1 MKEGGV
7 KLILLRH
14 GQSEWNRLNLF
25 TGWVDV
31 PLSAQGVEEALIAG
45 KKIAHLP
52 IDVIYTSAL
61 IRAQMT
67 ATLAMLHH
75 SSGKAPCFM
84 RPEEPSFQGWSR
96 IYSEKAEQQVV
107 AVYPAWQL
115 NERMYG
121 QLQGLNKQ
129 ETRNQYG
136 DEQVHS
142 WRRSFDQAPPR
153 GESLEMTA
161 NRAVPYFR
169 SNILPRLFAGESV
182 LVAAHGNSLRAIL
195 MFLDHLSPQ
204 EVVGLELATGEP
216 IVYTFT
222 EESWKRDE

>member
-1 MKEGGV
+1 MTGV

-31 PLSAQGVEEALIAG
+31 PLSAQGVEEAFAAG

-52 IDVIYTSAL
+52 VDVVYTSSL

-67 ATLAMLHH
+67 ATLALVHH
-75 SSGKAPCFM
+75 SSGKVPCFM
-84 RPEEPSFQGWSR
+84 RDAEPSFQGWSH
-96 IYSEKAEQQVV
+96 IYSEKAEKQTVP
-107 AVYPAWQL
+107 VYTAWQL

-129 ETRNQYG
+129 ETREQYG
-136 DEQVHS
+136 DEQVHI
-142 WRRSFDQAPPR
+142 WRRSFDKAPPQ

-161 NRAVPYFR
+161 NRAVPYFQ
-169 SNILPRLFAGESV
+169 SYILPRLIAGENV
-182 LVAAHGNSLRAIL
+182 LVSAHGNSLRAII
-195 MFLDHLSPQ
+195 MFLDRLSPQ
-204 EVVGLELATGEP
+204 EVVNLELATGEP
-216 IVYTFT
+216 IIYTFKK
-222 EESWKRDE
+222 ESWTRDG